1 MQSKSVYLCNYR
13 QFSAM
18 LFRDIIGQQEI
29 KQRLIQSVKE
39 DRIAHAQLLLGAE
52 GCGNLGL
59 AVAYAQYINCHNR
72 TSEDSCGVCPSCN
85 KFQKLIHPDLHFV
98 FPVATTKSITKEPVS
113 DDFIVQWREIMLES
127 PYFSLFQWYEQI
139 EVENKQGIISK
150 NESQEIIRKLN
161 LKTFEADY
169 KIMIIWMPERMN
181 IIAANKLLKMLEEPP
196 AKTVFLLVS
205 ENTGMMLQ
213 TILSRVQLIKVP
225 KINSDDLKS
234 YLSQKYSYSAQ
245 QITDAVRLADGNL
258 INALRVLQNDEDNAV
273 YLDKF
278 VSLMRLCWTKDVLG
292 LLQWCESMTGIGR
305 ERQKSFLGY
314 TLRMIR
320 ENFMMNCQVGELAL
334 LTQKEADFSSRFFSF
349 INQDNVYQM
358 VEELNK
364 AQYHIEANGN
374 DKIIFLD
381 TALKLIKLIKK

>member
-1 MQSKSVYLCNYR
+1 
-13 QFSAM
+13 M
-18 LFRDIIGQQEI
+18 LFKDIIGQQEV
-29 KQRLIQSVKE
+29 KQRLTQSVRE
-39 DRIAHAQLLLGAE
+39 DRIAHAQLFLGVE
-52 GCGNLGL
+52 GCGSLPL
-59 AVAYAQYINCHNR
+59 AIAYAQYINCHNR
-72 TSEDSCGVCPSCN
+72 SDEDSCGVCASCN
-85 KFQKLIHPDLHFV
+85 KFQKFIHPDLHFV

-113 DDFIVQWREIMLES
+113 DDFIAQWRELLLQS
-127 PYFSLFQWYEQI
+127 PYFSLLQWYEHI

-169 KIMIIWMPERMN
+169 KIMIVWMPERMN

-196 AKTVFLLVS
+196 PKTLFLLVS

-213 TILSRVQLIKVP
+213 TILSRTQLIKVP
-225 KINSDDLKS
+225 KIKDEDMTKFLKAN
-234 YLSQKYSYSAQ
+234 YSYSEQ
-245 QITDAVRLADGNL
+245 QITDAVRLAEGNL
-258 INALRVLQNDEDNAV
+258 INALRVLKNDEENAHN
-273 YLDKF
+273 LEKF

-305 ERQKSFLGY
+305 ERQKNFLGY
-314 TLRMIR
+314 TLRMVR
-320 ENFMMNCQVGELAL
+320 ENFILNCQVPELAM
-334 LTQKEADFSSRFFSF
+334 LTHKESEFSSKFFPF

-364 AQYHIEANGN
+364 AQYHIESNGS